1 MDIERYLNKD
11 EVSEIIGIS
20 KVSLDKWVRE
30 KKMNCYKVGRR
41 VLFSMDNVNEFMKS
55 FKKVKNEVK

>member
-1 MDIERYLNKD
+1 MYIDKWYNKD
-11 EVSEIIGIS
+11 EVSNMIGFS

-30 KKMNCYKVGRR
+30 GKMECYKVGRR

>member
-41 VLFSMDNVNEFMKS
+41 VLFSKRNIEEFMEGW
-55 FKKVKNEVK
+55 KKGGKN